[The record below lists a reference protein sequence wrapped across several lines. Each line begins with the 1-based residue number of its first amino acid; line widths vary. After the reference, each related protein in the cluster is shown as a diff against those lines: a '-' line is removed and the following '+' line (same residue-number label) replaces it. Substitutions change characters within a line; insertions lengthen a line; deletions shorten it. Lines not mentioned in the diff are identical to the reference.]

1 MNDHNNPQVARL
13 PEHLKQFIVEQHY
26 EKYTPIDQAV
36 WRYVMRQNY
45 DYLKD
50 VAFYPYIEGL
60 KRAGLSIER
69 IPDLKTMNENLGK
82 IGWGAVTV
90 DGFIPPA
97 AFMEY
102 QAYKVLVIAADI
114 RQIKHIEYTPAPDII
129 HEASGHAPI
138 IADKDYAQYLQYIGE
153 IGSKAMFSYNDFEL
167 YESIRHLSILKE
179 LHDANPEMLSKAEN
193 DVFEKQQSL
202 GKPSEMALLSRLH
215 WWTVEYGLIDTA
227 TGPKIYGAG
236 LLSSIGESASCMLD
250 SVAKIPY
257 TIDAVNVPFDIT
269 QTQPQLF
276 VTPDFEN
283 LITVLEEFANK
294 MAFRTGGK
302 SGLEKAIECKNIC
315 TVVLSSGIQISGVID
330 KIELDTNDE
339 PSLIVF
345 NSSVALAFNHKQ
357 LRGWDKSVLDKGFIT
372 PVGKI
377 KNSAKLLEDLSDQ
390 EIEEFKNTGTD
401 LSEFY
406 FESGIVL
413 KGVLRQ
419 LIKKNYKT
427 IAIIFSNCRVYDSI
441 TGHDFYN
448 EPEDFILTVGANVT
462 SVFCGAADKDAYN
475 QEAFISKKTT
485 PNFVEYSAEI
495 IQLHQ
500 LYDQIAR
507 LRKVGGSDLEIK
519 KIWET
524 LKSNYPEDWL
534 ASMELYEYLIT
545 EDKLPAISS
554 EIKNS
559 LEKTAIADPHL
570 EKLVQDGF
578 RVIKNQL
585 KSFA

>member
-69 IPDLKTMNENLGK
+69 IPDLETMNENLGK

-390 EIEEFKNTGTD
+390 QIEEFKNTETD

-427 IAIIFSNCRVYDSI
+427 IAIIFSNCRVYGSI

-545 EDKLPAISS
+545 MDKLPAISS